1 MVTQPEALR
10 FADALEATDQMH
22 SNADLTSAEVAAELR
37 RLHSL
42 NQELLNALDRMYITC
57 DWHTDDGREAKAYAY
72 ALMEKATGENK

>member
-1 MVTQPEALR
+1 VVTQPTALR
-10 FADALEATDQMH
+10 LATKMDGMLGW
-22 SNADLTSAEVAAELR
+22 DCCKEVAAELR
-37 RLHSL
+37 RLHEV